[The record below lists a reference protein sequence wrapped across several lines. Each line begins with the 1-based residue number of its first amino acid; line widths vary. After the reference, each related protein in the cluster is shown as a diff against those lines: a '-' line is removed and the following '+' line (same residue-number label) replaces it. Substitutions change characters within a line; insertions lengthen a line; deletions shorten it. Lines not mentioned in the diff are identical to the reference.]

1 MPFKAGDPRTK
12 ELARKG
18 GHAKN
23 KTPPAQVLRAVGD
36 ILREM
41 SNEEIADSRGNKA
54 TRNEAAAYSI
64 FNNALKD
71 ARWMEL
77 YLKLTEQMPS
87 EKIDANVTT
96 SEFTDAL
103 QREIAVIKRREG
115 YAAHGESDAK
125 TGS

>member
-41 SNEEIADSRGNKA
+41 ANEEIADSRGNKA
-54 TRNEAAAYSI
+54 TRNAAAAYSI

-115 YAAHGESDAK
+115 YAANGESDAK

>member
-1 MPFKAGDPRTK
+1 MLFKAGDPKTK

-18 GHAKN
+18 GRAKN

-41 SNEEIADSRGNKA
+41 SNGEITDNRGNKA

-64 FNNALKD
+64 YNNALKD

-96 SEFTDAL
+96 AEFTDAL

-115 YAAHGESDAK
+115 YATHEEPDAE
-125 TGS
+125 TSS